1 MRIELI
7 KDTMKRE
14 IEDLEIERVD
24 KFNQI
29 EEIITEIKTEFYESD

>member
-14 IEDLEIERVD
+14 IEDL

-29 EEIITEIKTEFYESD
+29 EEIITDIKTEFYESD

>member
-14 IEDLEIERVD
+14 IEDL

>member
-14 IEDLEIERVD
+14 IEDL

-29 EEIITEIKTEFYESD
+29 EEIITDIKTDFYESD

>member
-24 KFNQI
+24 IFNQI